1 MTETQLARFIDRFTM
16 EYLRA
21 YPHPIERIWRAIVEP
36 EEFRIW
42 FIPGRLDPRVG
53 GRYWFGDDGF
63 QGAVTAIEPPRR
75 LALADDNPGQTFAYE
90 LSEAETGTQMR
101 FLHRFSPGAA
111 FEEKPDPSV
120 GAERS
125 WELGGDLPGGLDT
138 PWRPGFVA
146 GFHDMFDRLG
156 AFLAGDEEGARG
168 NQARWSELIGV
179 YRDHIRQ
186 AIPTA

>member
-1 MTETQLARFIDRFTM
+1 MAEAQLARFIDRHAM

-21 YPHPIERIWRAIVEP
+21 YPHPIERVWRAIVEP
-36 EEFRIW
+36 EAFRVW

-63 QGAVTAIEPPRR
+63 QGSVSAMEPPRR
-75 LALADDNPGQTFAYE
+75 LALEDDSMGQTFLYE
-90 LSEAETGTQMR
+90 LSEIEAGTRLR
-101 FLHRFSPGAA
+101 FVHRFAQGM
-111 FEEKPDPSV
+111 FEEKPDPGV
-120 GAERS
+120 GVERS

-156 AFLAGDEEGARG
+156 AFLAGDDKGSAG
-168 NQARWSELIGV
+168 DSARWSELIGV
-179 YRDHIRQ
+179 YRDHISR
-186 AIPTA
+186 AIPPA

>member
-1 MTETQLARFIDRFTM
+1 MARTELARFIDRSTM
-16 EYLRA
+16 EYVRL
-21 YPHPIERIWRAIVEP
+21 YPHPIERVWRAIVEP
-36 EEFRIW
+36 EEFRVW

-75 LALADDNPGQTFAYE
+75 LALTDDNMGQTFVYE
-90 LSEAETGTQMR
+90 LSESGTGTRMR
-101 FLHRFSPGAA
+101 FIHRFAPGGA
-111 FEEKPDPSV
+111 FEEKPDPGV

-146 GFHDMFDRLG
+146 GFHDMFDRLTG
-156 AFLAGDEEGARG
+156 FLAGETPGQGEGREP
-168 NQARWSELIGV
+168 WFELTRI
-179 YRDHIRQ
+179 YRDYIRQ
-186 AIPTA
+186 ATPPA